1 MVAKSCDDL
10 KKPIVNKTSQFLVLS
25 YWKCIWI
32 IWIFL
37 FILVSRDEID
47 IIYHI
52 LPFIIKSINPVQSYL
67 HIMELYACILQI
79 FVMIRICINVFN
91 SRTIKEC
98 CMKTIHMQSYP
109 LSSYL
114 LKLIIYYIGPI
125 LYLYWFIF
133 WINTIKFGLIFKISL
148 YFKITET
155 IRQHEKSCSFTSSYY
170 SLTC

>member
-1 MVAKSCDDL
+1 MYF
-10 KKPIVNKTSQFLVLS
+10 NYF
-25 YWKCIWI
+25 
-32 IWIFL
+32 IFL
-37 FILVSRDEID
+37 FILVSRDEMD

-52 LPFIIKSINPVQSYL
+52 LPFIIKSINSVQSYL

-98 CMKTIHMQSYP
+98 CMKTINMQSYP

-114 LKLIIYYIGPI
+114 LILIIYYIGPI
-125 LYLYWFIF
+125 LYLYLIIF
-133 WINTIKFGLIFKISL
+133 WINTIKFGFILKISL
-148 YFKITET
+148 FFKITEI
-155 IRQHEKSCSFTSSYY
+155 IRQHEKSCFFTSCYY